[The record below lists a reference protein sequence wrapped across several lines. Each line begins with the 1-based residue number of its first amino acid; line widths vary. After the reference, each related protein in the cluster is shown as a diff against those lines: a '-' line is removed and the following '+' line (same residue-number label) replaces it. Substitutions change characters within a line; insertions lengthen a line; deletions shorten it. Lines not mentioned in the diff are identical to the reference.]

1 MINVCIF
8 RESTHHEISVGAAF
22 PKLRKKIYFLPFLS
36 SFHLHFQFSTP
47 RWSILQSTFIQ
58 KFLAPLLFLLLQP
71 QLTHHPG
78 PETCPPLFTPSFV
91 RPSEDACLASKRE
104 ITLSSR
110 GEGRGGIDY
119 ERLALGNSGEIT
131 MCQLSRGPFY
141 SPIITSVLAAGLQ
154 RTTRLLSFSA
164 PPPFAGGW
172 MDRGAWNDRAPDRP
186 IKVECCSDICPFP
199 IFFFFPNPLPPFV
212 GGKLSCYFSFQRSF
226 RSVEFWE
233 IDDLTRRGR
242 DLIRRGERKRK
253 EFEFNNSS
261 WWRGNYAFKFGLRD
275 SV

>member
-1 MINVCIF
+1 
-8 RESTHHEISVGAAF
+8 
-22 PKLRKKIYFLPFLS
+22 
-36 SFHLHFQFSTP
+36 
-47 RWSILQSTFIQ
+47 
-58 KFLAPLLFLLLQP
+58 
-71 QLTHHPG
+71 
-78 PETCPPLFTPSFV
+78 
-91 RPSEDACLASKRE
+91 
-104 ITLSSR
+104 
-110 GEGRGGIDY
+110 
-119 ERLALGNSGEIT
+119 

-242 DLIRRGERKRK
+242 DLIRREERKRK

-261 WWRGNYAFKFGLRD
+261 W
-275 SV
+275 

>member
-8 RESTHHEISVGAAF
+8 RESKYLLAPRFQNYVKKFTFFPSSHLFISISNF
-22 PKLRKKIYFLPFLS
+22 PRLDDRFSNPLS
-36 SFHLHFQFSTP
+36 SKNSLHPSSFSFSNHN
-47 RWSILQSTFIQ
+47 WLIIQ
-58 KFLAPLLFLLLQP
+58 
-71 QLTHHPG
+71 

-104 ITLSSR
+104 ISPSSR

-199 IFFFFPNPLPPFV
+199 IFFFFPIPSL
-212 GGKLSCYFSFQRSF
+212 LS
-226 RSVEFWE
+226 
-233 IDDLTRRGR
+233 
-242 DLIRRGERKRK
+242 
-253 EFEFNNSS
+253 
-261 WWRGNYAFKFGLRD
+261 
-275 SV
+275 